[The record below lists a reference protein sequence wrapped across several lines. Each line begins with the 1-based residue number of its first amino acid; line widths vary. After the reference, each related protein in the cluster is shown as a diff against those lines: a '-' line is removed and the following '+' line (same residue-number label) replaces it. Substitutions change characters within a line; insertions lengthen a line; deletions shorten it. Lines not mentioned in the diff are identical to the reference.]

1 MSKRF
6 LTAFLFV
13 FSALLLF
20 AQDTTWFRDVST
32 PVAASE
38 LELTALTA
46 SLRNALLARTPRE
59 KLVKDLPRIVDKT
72 PRILFITLG
81 DGVFPSR
88 TYYSVGGSFSSA
100 LESLLAIVEKRESEY
115 TDAIRA
121 DLDAQIARAKE
132 EKRLLPD
139 YVKKKFENPSA
150 WSSLRLDI
158 VQATLPVDSFVVN
171 SSRLL
176 LSSAVGIA
184 FDRTAAFAFTP
195 EQLTGRYLMTAERQ
209 LSVSRIGNLISEANL
224 WTSLGLW
231 LKMGAAETPFKVTLF
246 ETDSYYADEAGC
258 RRLFRAHPA
267 RFMAQPSETH
277 AIGLLRRTCT
287 TLHPK
292 KGTLRPPFPEW
303 VVGRRTGKT
312 ALFDQAAL
320 AYGLVQAAKASPDA
334 KTREELLGL
343 AKLATKPLLDAT
355 KHLDPKEELENGQ
368 LISEGR
374 RKSSE
379 RLYAMVVEGED
390 NPNAIEFE
398 VPTRVGELR
407 TNALAYLLYS
417 ELDEILPD
425 NDKIAKG
432 CRAELAQLYRHL
444 FSQVNAEG
452 VCIPVCV
459 YPSRTMKFSLVGDEP
474 LSLADSLECAAL
486 AGLALDAHRRA
497 FPDDDTEQLRARLN
511 ALKEA
516 VATRTVDNLA
526 DAPFSPYLARFLA
539 TDATAENP
547 ERLAQLTRLAI
558 AAAANVETQPALP
571 DMYGCDANIPSMTY
585 AAERMGVIAIAA
597 DALAR
602 TGKREDSLALLQE
615 AWPLWCFQRQAEM
628 TPEPASTLAQPFEY
642 IGFQRDNL
650 ADYGFTLNGQTTQA
664 AAELALAGALKTLG
678 MERFEPTERQLS
690 DWENAW
696 TTIDKH
702 PICLAQE
709 LVLKGIPSEENRRAL
724 SGNLG
729 KASVETFK
737 VEDANLKIEFGG
749 GGTNHVETKVIDRRK
764 R

>member
-20 AQDTTWFRDVST
+20 AQDTTWFRDVSA

-176 LSSAVGIA
+176 LSSAIGIA

-267 RFMAQPSETH
+267 RFLAQPSETH
-277 AIGLLRRTCT
+277 AIGLLRRT
-287 TLHPK
+287 
-292 KGTLRPPFPEW
+292 
-303 VVGRRTGKT
+303 RRR
-312 ALFDQAAL
+312 
-320 AYGLVQAAKASPDA
+320 GLSV
-334 KTREELLGL
+334 R
-343 AKLATKPLLDAT
+343 
-355 KHLDPKEELENGQ
+355 
-368 LISEGR
+368 
-374 RKSSE
+374 
-379 RLYAMVVEGED
+379 
-390 NPNAIEFE
+390 
-398 VPTRVGELR
+398 
-407 TNALAYLLYS
+407 
-417 ELDEILPD
+417 
-425 NDKIAKG
+425 
-432 CRAELAQLYRHL
+432 
-444 FSQVNAEG
+444 
-452 VCIPVCV
+452 
-459 YPSRTMKFSLVGDEP
+459 PSR
-474 LSLADSLECAAL
+474 
-486 AGLALDAHRRA
+486 
-497 FPDDDTEQLRARLN
+497 
-511 ALKEA
+511 
-516 VATRTVDNLA
+516 
-526 DAPFSPYLARFLA
+526 
-539 TDATAENP
+539 
-547 ERLAQLTRLAI
+547 
-558 AAAANVETQPALP
+558 
-571 DMYGCDANIPSMTY
+571 
-585 AAERMGVIAIAA
+585 
-597 DALAR
+597 
-602 TGKREDSLALLQE
+602 
-615 AWPLWCFQRQAEM
+615 
-628 TPEPASTLAQPFEY
+628 
-642 IGFQRDNL
+642 
-650 ADYGFTLNGQTTQA
+650 NG
-664 AAELALAGALKTLG
+664 
-678 MERFEPTERQLS
+678 
-690 DWENAW
+690 
-696 TTIDKH
+696 
-702 PICLAQE
+702 
-709 LVLKGIPSEENRRAL
+709 
-724 SGNLG
+724 
-729 KASVETFK
+729 
-737 VEDANLKIEFGG
+737 
-749 GGTNHVETKVIDRRK
+749 
-764 R
+764 